1 MRQFSWLHRAV
12 AAVAAMAI
20 SWVGA
25 PEWRAVPEWERG
37 VVSAGVVAIGM
48 VAVAIGMVVAAIG
61 MVVVI
66 GMAVA
71 IGMAATI
78 MAMML
83 SS

>member
-1 MRQFSWLHRAV
+1 
-12 AAVAAMAI
+12 MAI

-48 VAVAIGMVVAAIG
+48 VAVAIGMVAVAIGMVVAAIG
-61 MVVVI
+61 MVVV
-66 GMAVA
+66 